1 MGQQQRLALS
11 WFNKDKALLP
21 LAGGGY
27 EWVER
32 DDTRVTE
39 VRLLRERTSVGAVVA
54 DETANLVIQGD
65 AYDALHSLRSIA
77 EYRREYAGQVKLA
90 YIDPPF
96 NTEQIFGEF
105 YDDNFDHS
113 VWLAM
118 FRDRV
123 RLLRELL
130 AANGSIW
137 VHLDDAEVH
146 RARMVLD
153 EEFGIKNFVAEVV
166 WEKADSPNNSAS
178 FLSKDQDVVLVYAKD
193 KAVWRPNRLP
203 RSAAFDVIY
212 TNPDGDPRGSWYP
225 GDPFANKTYSRG
237 LYAITGPSG
246 RTFRPPKGRF
256 WRISEEKF
264 WELERDDRIFWGP
277 DQTAR
282 PSIKRYLSEVEGLTP
297 RTLWR
302 QKDVGSNRTSK
313 NEMRYLFPDL
323 PSFATPK
330 PERFM
335 QRVLQMAT
343 APGDIVID
351 CFGGSGTTA
360 AVAHKMGRRW
370 VTVET
375 MASTV
380 SDYILPRLSKVVA
393 GTDEGGI
400 TWVKERVPAD
410 GVDLPAGVSSEEAKD
425 FQAVLRRVLEPAD
438 PSDVQ
443 TGAKD
448 VPVFADALDDHS
460 VATGPLDLVVDLPKE
475 MLAALKAAGDD
486 SGLKEEEAA
495 QFRRLMSKLTVK
507 DVNVRKTVQDQ
518 LNRATRTRDRR
529 TQLWEGGGG
538 FRVLDVE
545 PAKAIELNGRVFLRE
560 NIEALPA
567 YVAAQ
572 IGYTLTP
579 KRRGVTAARNRD
591 LLVVVEGLVD
601 APQIA
606 YVVSLLAE
614 GETVTVAG
622 LAVHPEAQRLLA
634 DQRPGSRILKVPA
647 DLHRKSKV
655 IR

>member
-1 MGQQQRLALS
+1 MGKQQRLALS
-11 WFNKDKALLP
+11 WFNQDKALLP
-21 LAGGGY
+21 LVDGGY

-32 DDTRVTE
+32 DDPRVTE
-39 VRLLRERTSVGAVVA
+39 VRLLRERTRVGEVA
-54 DETANLVIQGD
+54 GNEADNLLIQGD
-65 AYDALHSLRSIA
+65 AYDALNSLRSIA
-77 EYRREYAGQVKLA
+77 EYKREYDGKIKLA

-96 NTEQIFGEF
+96 NTEQVFGDF

-113 VWLAM
+113 VWLTM

-123 RLLRELL
+123 KLLWELL
-130 AANGSIW
+130 AADGSIW

-153 EEFGIKNFVAEVV
+153 EEFGSKNFVAEVV

-193 KAVWRPNRLP
+193 KTVWRPNRLP

-212 TNPDGDPRGSWYP
+212 TNPDEDPRGRWYP

-237 LYAITGPSG
+237 LYTITGPTG
-246 RTFRPPKGRF
+246 RKFRPPKGRF

-264 WELERDDRIFWGP
+264 WEFDKDDKIFWGP
-277 DQTAR
+277 DRDAR

-302 QKDVGSNRTSK
+302 HKDVGSNRTSK

-370 VTVET
+370 VTVE
-375 MASTV
+375 AVPSTV
-380 SDYILPRLSKVVA
+380 SDYMIPRLTQVVD
-393 GTDEGGI
+393 GSDEGGI
-400 TWVKERVPAD
+400 TWVKERVAAD
-410 GVDLPAGVSSEEAKD
+410 GVDLPAGVSPEEAKD
-425 FQAVLRRVLEPAD
+425 FQSVLRKVLEGADPAD
-438 PSDVQ
+438 VEDKEPLPTGEASDEE
-443 TGAKD
+443 
-448 VPVFADALDDHS
+448 L
-460 VATGPLDLVVDLPKE
+460 VATDPLDLTIDLPKE
-475 MLAALKAAGDD
+475 LSAALKAAGED
-486 SGLKEEEAA
+486 SGLSVEEAA
-495 QFRRLMSKLTVK
+495 QFQRLVKKLTVSEV
-507 DVNVRKTVQDQ
+507 DVTTAVQQQ
-518 LNRATRTRDRR
+518 LNRATKTRDRKTR
-529 TQLWEGGGG
+529 LWEGGGG
-538 FRVLDVE
+538 FRVLEVE
-545 PAKAIELNGRVFLRE
+545 APKVVEVNGRVFLRDDAE
-560 NIEALPA
+560 DLEA

-572 IGYTLTP
+572 LGYALTP
-579 KRRGVTAARNRD
+579 ERRAVTGTRNRD
-591 LLVVVEGLVD
+591 VLVVVAGLVD
-601 APQIA
+601 ESQIA
-606 YVVSLLAE
+606 YAVGLLADK
-614 GETVTVAG
+614 ETVTIGG
-622 LAVHPEAQRLLA
+622 LAVHPEAQHLLA
-634 DQRPGSRILKVPA
+634 EQRPGSRIVKIPG
-647 DLHRKSKV
+647 DFHRQSKV

>member
-1 MGQQQRLALS
+1 MGKQQRLALS
-11 WFNKDKALLP
+11 WFNQDKALLP
-21 LAGGGY
+21 LVEGGY

-32 DDTRVTE
+32 DDPRVAE
-39 VRLLRERTSVGAVVA
+39 VRLLRERARVGEVA
-54 DETANLVIQGD
+54 GNEADNLLIQGD
-65 AYDALHSLRSIA
+65 AYDALHSLRSIP
-77 EYRREYAGQVKLA
+77 EYKREYEGRVKLV

-96 NTEQIFGEF
+96 NTEQVFGEF

-123 RLLRELL
+123 KVLWDLL
-130 AANGSIW
+130 AADGSIW

-146 RARMVLD
+146 RARMVMD

-193 KAVWRPNRLP
+193 KTVWRPNRLP

-212 TNPDGDPRGSWYP
+212 TNPDNDPRGPWYP

-237 LYAITGPSG
+237 LYTITGPTS
-246 RTFRPPKGRF
+246 REFRPPKGRF

-264 WELERDDRIFWGP
+264 WEFDKDDRIYWGP
-277 DQTAR
+277 DRSAR

-343 APGDIVID
+343 VPGDIVID

-360 AVAHKMGRRW
+360 AVAQKMSRRW
-370 VTVET
+370 VTVE
-375 MASTV
+375 AVGSTV
-380 SDYILPRLSKVVA
+380 SEYMIPRLTKVVD
-393 GTDEGGI
+393 GRDEGGI
-400 TWVKERVPAD
+400 TWIKERVAAE
-410 GVDLPAGVSSEEAKD
+410 GVDLPAGVSPEDAKD
-425 FQAVLRRVLEPAD
+425 FQSVLRKVLEGAGSAELEADEPGRVLEA
-438 PSDVQ
+438 SDEQV
-443 TGAKD
+443 
-448 VPVFADALDDHS
+448 VS
-460 VATGPLDLVVDLPKE
+460 EPLDLTVDLSKE
-475 MLAALKAAGDD
+475 LSAALKTAGDD
-486 SGLKEEEAA
+486 SGLSTEEST
-495 QFRRLMSKLTVK
+495 QLKRLVKKLTVK
-507 DVNVRKTVQDQ
+507 QVDVTKAVQQQLNSATKTRERKT
-518 LNRATRTRDRR
+518 R
-529 TQLWEGGGG
+529 LWGKGGG

-545 PAKAIELNGRVFLRE
+545 SAKAVELNGRVFLRE
-560 NIEALPA
+560 DAEDLEA

-572 IGYTLTP
+572 LGYVRTSG
-579 KRRGVTAARNRD
+579 RRGVTGTRNRD
-591 LLVVVEGLVD
+591 VLVVVPGLVD
-601 APQIA
+601 ELQIVHA
-606 YVVSLLAE
+606 VGLLDDA
-614 GETVTVAG
+614 ETVTIAA

-634 DQRPGSRILKVPA
+634 AQRAGSRIVKVPA
-647 DLHRKSKV
+647 GFHRQSKV